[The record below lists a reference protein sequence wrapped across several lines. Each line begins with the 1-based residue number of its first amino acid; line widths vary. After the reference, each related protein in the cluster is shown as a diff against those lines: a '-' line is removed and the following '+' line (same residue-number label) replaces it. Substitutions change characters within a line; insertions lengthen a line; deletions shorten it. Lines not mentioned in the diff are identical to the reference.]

1 MATSANKGFKSTFHP
16 HACRSPAVARRQCK
30 HCSHKSN
37 SHDTSNKKAKIPL
50 KNFANMKKKSNFASC
65 KAKSLKSE
73 YKQYKNIKDDEK
85 NIPTL

>member
-1 MATSANKGFKSTFHP
+1 MAVNTNKEPKSTFRPRTCAIPTPPTRYNRQPTNKHN
-16 HACRSPAVARRQCK
+16 SPWQW
-30 HCSHKSN
+30 
-37 SHDTSNKKAKIPL
+37 NKKAKIPR